1 MRCAGVLRS
10 GGDLVT
16 TTETTQAERPTR
28 LVGVLMPAAMAAQLK
43 DLAWMKRTTVSAIV
57 RAATAAT
64 LEAQKESAQ

>member
-1 MRCAGVLRS
+1 M
-10 GGDLVT
+10 
-16 TTETTQAERPTR
+16 TTETTKRERPGQAF
-28 LVGVLMPAAMAAQLK
+28 VGVLMPAAMAAQLK